1 MPNKINIKEDTKRA
15 VEFWFALLLVV
26 AGLILLF
33 LGFYAVPIGEISASV
48 LTAYG
53 ETATF
58 AGSLLG
64 IDYSYRYKRDKLY
77 LEDERKRNHHPH
89 PHKHNEYEEEDE
101 DGRSEID
108 GPVY

>member
-1 MPNKINIKEDTKRA
+1 MKTFNIKEDTKRA

-26 AGLILLF
+26 AGLVLLF
-33 LGFYAVPIGEISASV
+33 LGFYSVPIGEISASV

-64 IDYSYRYKRDKLY
+64 IDYSYRFKRDKLY
-77 LEDERKRNHHPH
+77 LEDERHRRA
-89 PHKHNEYEEEDE
+89 HKYDLPRPEEQYEEETE
-101 DGRSEID
+101 ENDG
-108 GPVY
+108 

>member
-1 MPNKINIKEDTKRA
+1 M
-15 VEFWFALLLVV
+15 
-26 AGLILLF
+26 LLF

-64 IDYSYRYKRDKLY
+64 IDYTYRYKRDKLY
-77 LEDERKRNHHPH
+77 LEDEKERRKEHHH
-89 PHKHNEYEEEDE
+89 REDYFEEREND
-101 DGRSEID
+101 
-108 GPVY
+108 

>member
-1 MPNKINIKEDTKRA
+1 MAKLGIKEDTKRTI
-15 VEFWFALLLVV
+15 EFWFALLLVV
-26 AGLILLF
+26 AGLVLLF

-64 IDYSYRYKRDKLY
+64 IDYTYRFKRDKL
-77 LEDERKRNHHPH
+77 
-89 PHKHNEYEEEDE
+89 EYEERLHTNKKQYEE
-101 DGRSEID
+101 EE
-108 GPVY
+108 

>member
-1 MPNKINIKEDTKRA
+1 MKSFNIKEDTKRT

-26 AGLILLF
+26 AGLVLLF

-64 IDYSYRYKRDKLY
+64 IDYTYRFKRDKLY
-77 LEDERKRNHHPH
+77 LEEERKRETE
-89 PHKHNEYEEEDE
+89 KKDE
-101 DGRSEID
+101 
-108 GPVY
+108 V

>member
-1 MPNKINIKEDTKRA
+1 MKSFNIKEDTKRT

-26 AGLILLF
+26 AGLVLLF

-64 IDYSYRYKRDKLY
+64 IDYTYRFKRDKLY
-77 LEDERKRNHHPH
+77 LEEERKRETE
-89 PHKHNEYEEEDE
+89 KEDE
-101 DGRSEID
+101 
-108 GPVY
+108 V

>member
-1 MPNKINIKEDTKRA
+1 MRTGRIKEDTKRTI
-15 VEFWFALLLVV
+15 EFWFALLLVV
-26 AGLILLF
+26 AGLVLLF

-64 IDYSYRYKRDKLY
+64 IDYSYRYKRDKLHIQETRRHFGRGDY
-77 LEDERKRNHHPH
+77 PPDRYSSVNEEQEDENP
-89 PHKHNEYEEEDE
+89 
-101 DGRSEID
+101 
-108 GPVY
+108 